1 MKFNVTITI
10 ALREGM
16 LDPEARAIQHALAN
30 LGFETEKLS
39 TARLFRITLDAAD
52 ESAAQAEAEKMCERL
67 LANPVIHRY
76 TIEVAQ

>member
-1 MKFNVTITI
+1 MKFDVTITI

-30 LGFETEKLS
+30 LGFETERLS

-52 ESAAQAEAEKMCERL
+52 ESAARAEAEKMCERL